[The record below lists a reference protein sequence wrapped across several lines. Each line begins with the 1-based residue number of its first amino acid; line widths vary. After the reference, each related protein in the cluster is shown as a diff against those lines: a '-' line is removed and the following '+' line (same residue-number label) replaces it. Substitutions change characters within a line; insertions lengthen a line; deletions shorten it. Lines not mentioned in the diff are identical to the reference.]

1 MVRGEQFK
9 RGWHF
14 AAFKYVLIS
23 LFVSFLIIRVQSL
36 ATLGQARSLLLD
48 AKQRGLFEGEEVDF
62 LSRLERLVGLMAG
75 EAYSLMGITVAA
87 CGIVLT
93 ATILR
98 NRKYELDIAT
108 VEAEKET
115 IVERESKLA
124 QVLAELK
131 EKHDELADALDYAE
145 IQKSMQEH
153 ASRRFQSLFD
163 GLPVGCM
170 TFDHEGTI
178 YEWNKRMSEIMGIES
193 HYAVL
198 HNIARGMNAEH
209 DPEKVSEVLNRTFEL
224 GEATEFDWTFEIND
238 SERTISF
245 LFFPLRNH
253 EGAVLGG
260 IGCAID
266 VTQDIANERLLA
278 DMAGLQS
285 AVLNAAEYSIVWTDK
300 DRTVIGVNRAACEM
314 LGYTTE
320 QMVGNM
326 SISDFHLPTELALRQ
341 AEIEAKTGVVIEDLA
356 EVITYWAKLE
366 ETEESEWQYLNAHDS
381 TIDVNLSVSCLRD
394 EAGEIRGYLTIA
406 KDITAEK
413 AIEERLELLSMVA
426 EKSMSSVLILDSS
439 GHILFANPMFERTS
453 GFELSAVI
461 GQTPIAFRTGER
473 TDQEDATRLTDAIR
487 RKETAKCDLL
497 LYRAD
502 GTEYWSRFSI
512 SPVTVES
519 GFCTNI
525 VIIEEDISDQK
536 YAHLQVIQSERR
548 FRDVVEAAGE
558 YIWEVDAN
566 FRFTYASPK
575 IKPVLGYEPEEVIG
589 HSPLDFL
596 EKPEVR
602 RVQNL
607 VSASVIDGSPVTNLT
622 LKSIGKDGSTVWQK
636 FNAIPF
642 FDQHGELQGFRGTGL
657 DITEQQNAQ
666 DALAAA
672 NLRIQRIL
680 ESINDSFYSLDS
692 EGRFTYINSSAV
704 KNSKALNTDLVGVH
718 IWDMHVEDFW
728 QPVRTLFHQVQESAE
743 PGNIEFFHEPTHTWF
758 EFRVY
763 PNADGGISVFYQDIT
778 ERVESKQQIE
788 SNLAEINEAHLRL
801 EMQQEQL
808 REANEKLMNLAS
820 TDGLTGLKNHKTF
833 QEFLADKVTAAELAG
848 IQVGV
853 ILMDVDK
860 FKLFNDGFGHLAGDE
875 VLKKVAKTLQECVK
889 EPHMVARYG
898 GEEFVIV
905 GVGLN
910 EDELFDLADECR
922 ACIEVQEWKHR
933 QVTASFGVSMWNPS
947 VKDRAEIIQQADEA
961 LYAAKEGGRNMVIRY
976 SEMGESKRAA

>member
-14 AAFKYVLIS
+14 VAFKYLLS
-23 LFVSFLIIRVQSL
+23 ALFLAFLAIRVQSL

-48 AKQRGLFEGEEVDF
+48 AKIRGLFEGEEVDF
-62 LSRLERLVGLMAG
+62 LNRLERLVGLMAA
-75 EAYSLMGITVAA
+75 EAYSLMGVTLAA

-98 NRKYELDIAT
+98 NRKYASDIAA
-108 VEAEKET
+108 VEAEKTT
-115 IVERESKLA
+115 IAERESKLA
-124 QVLAELK
+124 SVLEELK
-131 EKHDELADALDYAE
+131 EKHDALTDALDYAE
-145 IQKSMQEH
+145 LQKSMQEH

-163 GLPVGCM
+163 GLPVGCV
-170 TFDHEGTI
+170 TFDQEGTI
-178 YEWNKRMSEIMGIES
+178 YEWNKRMSEIMDIEP
-193 HYAVL
+193 HFAVL
-198 HNIARGMNAEH
+198 HNVAKGIRAEH
-209 DPEKVSEVLNRTFEL
+209 DPSKISEIMHRTFEL
-224 GEATEFDWTFEIND
+224 GEPTEFDWTVEINEL
-238 SERTISF
+238 ERTVSF

-253 EGAVLGG
+253 EGTILGG

-266 VTQDIANERLLA
+266 VTQDIANQKLIA
-278 DMAGLQS
+278 DMAGLQT
-285 AVLNAAEYSIVWTDK
+285 AVLNAAEYSIIWTDK
-300 DRTVIGVNRAACEM
+300 DRKIIGVNRAACEM
-314 LGYTTE
+314 LGYTSE

-326 SISDFHLPTELALRQ
+326 TLSDFHLPTELALRQ
-341 AEIEAKTGVVIEDLA
+341 AEIEAKTGLMIDNPA
-356 EVITYWAKLE
+356 EAITYWAKLE
-366 ETEESEWQYLNAHDS
+366 ETEESEWQYLTSRDA
-381 TIDVNLSVSCLRD
+381 TVDVNLSVSCLRD
-394 EAGEIRGYLTIA
+394 ESGEIRGYLTIA
-406 KDITAEK
+406 KDITEEK
-413 AIEERLELLSMVA
+413 ATAERLELLSMVA

-453 GFELSAVI
+453 GFELAQVI
-461 GQTPIAFRTGER
+461 GQTPIAFRVGEH
-473 TDQEDATRLTDAIR
+473 TNQEDATKLTDAIR
-487 RKETAKCDLL
+487 MKQTAKCDLL
-497 LYRAD
+497 LYRTD
-502 GTEYWSRFSI
+502 GAEYWSRFSI

-525 VIIEEDISDQK
+525 VIIEEDITDQK
-536 YAHLQVIQSERR
+536 HAHLQVIESEQR

-575 IKPVLGYEPEEVIG
+575 IKLVLGYESDEVIG

-607 VSASVIDGSPVTNLT
+607 VSASVIDGSPVTNLI
-622 LKSIGKDGSTVWQK
+622 LKSISKDGSTVWQN

-642 FDQHGELQGFRGTGL
+642 FDQQGELQGFRGTGL
-657 DITEQQNAQ
+657 DITERQNAQ

-672 NLRIQRIL
+672 NLKIQRIL

-692 EGRFTYINSSAV
+692 EGRFTYINSSAL
-704 KNSKALNTDLVGVH
+704 KNSKSFNADLVGVH

-728 QPVRTLFHQVQESAE
+728 QPVRTLFHQVQSSGE

-788 SNLAEINEAHLRL
+788 NNLAEIHEAHVQL

-833 QEFLADKVTAAELAG
+833 QEFLADKVAAAELAG
-848 IQVGV
+848 VDVGV

-875 VLKKVAKTLQECVK
+875 VLKKVAKTLQHCVK
-889 EPHMVARYG
+889 EPNMVARYG

-905 GVGLN
+905 GVGLT
-910 EDELFDLADECR
+910 EDELFDLAEECR
-922 ACIEVQEWKHR
+922 ACIEEQEWKHR
-933 QVTASFGVSMWNPS
+933 DVTASFGLSMWSPA

-961 LYAAKEGGRNMVIRY
+961 LYASKEGGRNRVTRY
-976 SEMGESKRAA
+976 SQMGETKRAA